1 MELYRVTKPVEL
13 NTGLRI
19 KLTQEQAVP
28 RLSSLKP
35 LKADKYEIQRPV
47 QFKAGEILGI
57 EQANIKLYA
66 AMLEVVEPPPPQK
79 AAKR

>member
-28 RLSSLKP
+28 RLSCLKP
-35 LKADKYEIQRPV
+35 LKADKYEIKRPV
-47 QFKAGEILGI
+47 QFKRGEVIGI
-57 EQANIKLYA
+57 EEAFIKPFLG
-66 AMLEVVEPPPPQK
+66 MLEVAEPPSPQK